1 MSDPPLPADI
11 LDHVADHLHDKPET
25 LKQCCLV
32 SKSWIPRTRKHL
44 FADIKLDATRD
55 LWSWKKTFPDPSTSP
70 ARYAKTLS
78 VGCPDAVRPVD
89 AEEGGWITGFS
100 RVEHLALG
108 SYVHDCGYY
117 QPAAPF
123 VPFHGF
129 SPVMKSL
136 RMEINGLPP
145 SQIINLICSFPF
157 LEDLDVTII
166 HGISD
171 KTGDYS
177 KGDEMLATAQ
187 PLTPPMLT
195 GTLELHLKRGAAEPF
210 TRRLSSIP
218 GGIHFRKLTLRCIYE
233 ADLSSTT
240 ALVEG
245 CSHTLESLNITL
257 DMRGISSQHL
267 RLYP

>member
-44 FADIKLDATRD
+44 FADIKLGAIRG
-55 LWSWKKTFPDPSTSP
+55 LWSWKRTFPDPLTSP
-70 ARYAKTLS
+70 ARYAKTLF
-78 VGCPDAVRPVD
+78 VGSPDDVRAVD
-89 AEEGGWITGFS
+89 AEEGGWITCFS
-100 RVEHLALG
+100 RVEHLSLD
-108 SYVHDCGYY
+108 SYTHDCGYP

-136 RMEINGLPP
+136 FVEINGLPP
-145 SQIINLICSFPF
+145 SQIINLILSFPL
-157 LEDLDVTII
+157 LEDLAVTILY
-166 HGISD
+166 GISD
-171 KTGDYS
+171 KTGDDS
-177 KGDEMLATAQ
+177 KADEILAAAQ

-195 GTLELHLKRGAAEPF
+195 GTLDLHLKDKGKHF
-210 TRRLSSIP
+210 TRRLSSLP
-218 GGIHFRKLTLRCIYE
+218 GGIHFRKLTLTCIYE
-233 ADLSSTT
+233 ADLSLMT

-245 CSHTLESLNITL
+245 CSDTLESLNVTL
-257 DMRGISSQHL
+257 DMRGMSSRHL
-267 RLYP
+267 RSYP